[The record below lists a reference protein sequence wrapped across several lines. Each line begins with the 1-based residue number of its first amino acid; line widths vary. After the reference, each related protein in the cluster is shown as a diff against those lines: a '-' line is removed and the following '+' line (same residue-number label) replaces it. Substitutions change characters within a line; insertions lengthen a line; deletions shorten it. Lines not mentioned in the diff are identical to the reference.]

1 MKKMELPQD
10 KWFTDGDL
18 KLHYLDWGNS
28 GATPMLL
35 VHGLCCEAH
44 YWDFFAWSM
53 RQDYH
58 VIAIDQ
64 RGHGDSSWA
73 GNYSPEQYVADLTKF
88 VDKLELNDI
97 VLIGHSLGAIN
108 VIIYTATHP
117 NRVARLVIV
126 DNGPEIN
133 AASLEQVKKR
143 LANLPMVYDSEEEA
157 VRQMEQE
164 SPYYSED
171 YKRHLVKYTMK
182 RGESGRLIFK
192 YDPSLRH
199 GELVTL
205 EWLWSYMERI
215 VCPVLVVHG
224 AESDLLLPAAARRMA
239 ETLPSASLVS
249 IECAGHFVMGD
260 NPEAFEAAVRNFLR
274 GYVEQSR

>member
-1 MKKMELPQD
+1 MMKD
-10 KWFTDGDL
+10 KWFTDNDL
-18 KLHYLDWGNS
+18 NLHYLDWGNS

-44 YWDFFAWSM
+44 YWDFFARSI

-58 VIAIDQ
+58 VIAIDL

-88 VDKLELNDI
+88 VDKLDLNDI

-108 VIIYTATHP
+108 VVMYTATNP
-117 NRVARLVIV
+117 NKVARLVIV
-126 DNGPEIN
+126 DNGPEI
-133 AASLEQVKKR
+133 AIASLEQVKIKFT
-143 LANLPMVYDSEEEA
+143 NLLTVFASEEEA
-157 VRQMEQE
+157 LRQMEQE

-171 YKRHLVKYTMK
+171 YKHHLVQYTMK
-182 RGESGRLIFK
+182 RSESGSLMFK
-192 YDPSLRH
+192 YDPSLRN

-215 VCPVLVVHG
+215 ACPVLVVHG
-224 AESDLLLPAAARRMA
+224 AESELLLPSAARKMA
-239 ETLPSASLVS
+239 ETLPLASLAD
-249 IECAGHFVMGD
+249 IERAGHFVMGD
-260 NPEAFEAAVRNFLR
+260 NPEAFEAAIRDFLS
-274 GYVEQSR
+274 GHVV